1 MMNTTIKLVENST
14 VDYQEI
20 TNNNSMNY
28 DFPEPYQS
36 IRVAVNW
43 AIIGL
48 VLMSFLG
55 NTLIII
61 VMSRKQNRNSSTSV
75 FFTALAVSDTSI
87 AVSVSLERWLHW
99 IFGISL
105 YGISPY
111 LTKMKII
118 CTYANIQISSWMLV
132 CITMER
138 ALSIAIPYKI
148 KELST
153 KTRARVLV
161 CAVCAIT
168 IGLNTCGFTLIVDVH
183 FDESRGIIWDKKVDN
198 GDTIIAWMDFTV
210 SFCIPIGLIIIGSVY
225 IVIHLLRISI
235 QKHATRNSRNSSV
248 TKTILAA
255 NIVFVAT
262 MSPFV
267 FLHLIYPSV
276 NDVDISLYLFWTLS
290 EIFMFLSDSNAA
302 LNFFVYVLSG
312 SRFRKDVK
320 QLLGCQ
326 TSLETSSSSHTNI
339 LANAVHTVSS
349 LRMYSVSS
357 TQTPNRKL

>member
-1 MMNTTIKLVENST
+1 MMNTTITFVANST

-20 TNNNSMNY
+20 TNNKTVNY
-28 DFPEPYQS
+28 DFPEPYHS
-36 IRVAVNW
+36 IRIAVNW

-48 VLMSFLG
+48 VVMSFLG
-55 NTLIII
+55 NSLIII

-75 FFTALAVSDTSI
+75 FFTALAVSDISI
-87 AVSVSLERWLHW
+87 AISVSLERWLHW
-99 IFGISL
+99 VFGINL

-111 LTKMKII
+111 LTKLKIV

-132 CITMER
+132 CVTMER
-138 ALSIAIPYKI
+138 VLSIALPYKI

-161 CAVCAIT
+161 CAVCAFT
-168 IGLNTCGFTLIVDVH
+168 VGLNTCGFTLIVDIH
-183 FDESRGIIWDKKVDN
+183 FDESLGIIWDKKIDN
-198 GDTIIAWMDFTV
+198 GDTIIAWMDFVV
-210 SFCIPIGLIIIGSVY
+210 SFCVPITLIGIGSVY

-235 QKHATRNSRNSSV
+235 QKHATRNNRNSSV

-255 NIVFVAT
+255 NIVFVVT

-267 FLHLIYPSV
+267 LLHLLYPSV
-276 NDVDISLYLFWTLS
+276 DDVDISPYLFWTLS
-290 EIFMFLSDSNAA
+290 EAFMFLSDSNAA

-312 SRFRKDVK
+312 SRFREDVK

-326 TSLETSSSSHTNI
+326 TSPMTSSISRTNTM
-339 LANAVHTVSS
+339 ADGVQAVSS
-349 LRMYSVSS
+349 LRVCSVSS
-357 TQTPNRKL
+357 TQTLRGKL